1 MAGQHWMLSV
11 GVLWW
16 FYTAPGCEKPCE
28 CQVQLQPPGIVLSG
42 MVVVA
47 QLLWAAAD
55 SHIRLWSGLAL
66 CTENFGP
73 RADCSRVSKT
83 QAVKVI
89 SEVFG
94 QEITRDLYSLL
105 NPDGVAIKRNMKL
118 RKM

>member
-47 QLLWAAAD
+47 QLLWQPQTVTSGCGQAWLCARRILAPELTAAE
-55 SHIRLWSGLAL
+55 SPK
-66 CTENFGP
+66 P
-73 RADCSRVSKT
+73 RQSR
-83 QAVKVI
+83 
-89 SEVFG
+89 
-94 QEITRDLYSLL
+94 
-105 NPDGVAIKRNMKL
+105 
-118 RKM
+118 